1 MNDISFFPQT
11 QEEFDKLTQEY
22 AGRENTACLF
32 ACVKDGEKQN
42 QGVVGDS
49 LSVFVLLVCLIRQ
62 ISRNTGA
69 EFTDIIGALTEINT
83 MDEGSLNDD

>member
-1 MNDISFFPQT
+1 MNIPFPPQT
-11 QEEFDKLTQEY
+11 QEDFDKLSQEY
-22 AGRENTACLF
+22 SGRDNTACLF
-32 ACVKDGEKQN
+32 ACVKDGESPN
-42 QGVVGDS
+42 QGVIGDS
-49 LSVFVLLVCLIRQ
+49 ITVFVLLVCLIRQ